1 MVASS
6 HLRGAITVTVR
17 VDNGINATVITR
29 EAPFLLLMVSL
40 MTMLMMS
47 LMTITF
53 RVSLDAANGL
63 LR

>member
-40 MTMLMMS
+40 MTMMMVS
-47 LMTITF
+47 LMTII

>member
-40 MTMLMMS
+40 MTMMVS
-47 LMTITF
+47 LMTIIF